1 MLSRLY
7 MTLQRY
13 SFQHV
18 YSNDKADVRV
28 WNVWVISML
37 LPPTGADIKQ
47 VEERA
52 LLPTWLRWGGAVIG
66 HECHVWEINGV
77 AEASREAWR
86 ADSSAMEIYSLCLCL
101 CLWEH
106 SSPSPLWIWQMQ
118 HVMYANVN
126 ICVLVRCMLFISHEV
141 TKDFW
146 CI

>member
-101 CLWEH
+101 WEH